1 MSTAYSRVSNDCS
14 EMKDIKG
21 LQNKKLALEYLV
33 NGSQISQKLGT
44 IINSIKQQGL
54 DSREFSIEM
63 DIASDVSQFPQK
75 ISSVLDSM
83 EQQGLK
89 TKECELEISTQST
102 SDASQTMQK
111 ISSIVNTIKE
121 QGFDIKE
128 IELDTEKE
136 E

>member
-1 MSTAYSRVSNDCS
+1 
-14 EMKDIKG
+14 
-21 LQNKKLALEYLV
+21 
-33 NGSQISQKLGT
+33 
-44 IINSIKQQGL
+44 
-54 DSREFSIEM
+54 M
-63 DIASDVSQFPQK
+63 DIGSDGSQFPQK

-89 TKECELEISTQST
+89 AKECELEISSTQQST

-121 QGFDIKE
+121 QGFEIKE
-128 IELDTEKE
+128 LELDTEKE

>member
-1 MSTAYSRVSNDCS
+1 
-14 EMKDIKG
+14 MKV
-21 LQNKKLALEYLV
+21 LE
-33 NGSQISQKLGT
+33 
-44 IINSIKQQGL
+44 
-54 DSREFSIEM
+54 
-63 DIASDVSQFPQK
+63 
-75 ISSVLDSM
+75 
-83 EQQGLK
+83 

-128 IELDTEKE
+128 LELDTEKE